1 MLVKSTQKGE
11 KLKKEGVDV
20 SRDRTQDLAQLRRTQ
35 SNCAV
40 LAAIKRVGRAKVYI
54 YFKK

>member
-20 SRDRTQDLAQLRRTQ
+20 TRDRTQDLAQLRRTQ

-40 LAAIKRVGRAKVYI
+40 LAAIKRAGRAKVYI